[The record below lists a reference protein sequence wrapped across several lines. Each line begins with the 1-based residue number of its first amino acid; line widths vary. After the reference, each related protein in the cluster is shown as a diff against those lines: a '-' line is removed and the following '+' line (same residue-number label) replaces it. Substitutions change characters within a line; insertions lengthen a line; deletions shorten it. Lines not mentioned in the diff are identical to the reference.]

1 MEEKFLA
8 FTIWAIMGLLFIIMG
23 IYCMK
28 SRKTRP
34 FGFWANVD
42 VIQVKDVKGY
52 NCALGKLWCVY
63 GVLFTVI
70 GLPLLSG
77 QNSGRM
83 IVTMLGTMFI
93 SIGAMVVYV
102 VGIEGKYR
110 KKIELDI
117 VCRMSFYIGRNIN
130 RGDRKLHLVV

>member
-8 FTIWAIMGLLFIIMG
+8 FTIWAIMALLFIIMG

-28 SRKTRP
+28 SRKTKP
-34 FGFWANVD
+34 FGFWANAE

-52 NCALGKLWCVY
+52 NRALGKLWCVY
-63 GVLFTVI
+63 GVLFTLMGV
-70 GLPLLSG
+70 PLLNG
-77 QNSGRM
+77 QNSGFMM
-83 IVTMLGTMFI
+83 ITMLGTMFI

-110 KKIELDI
+110 KK
-117 VCRMSFYIGRNIN
+117 
-130 RGDRKLHLVV
+130 